1 MFQIVK
7 FYFFLRLLLREKY
20 SIIKI
25 RKKAKVVSVL

>member
-7 FYFFLRLLLREKY
+7 FYFLRLLLREEY